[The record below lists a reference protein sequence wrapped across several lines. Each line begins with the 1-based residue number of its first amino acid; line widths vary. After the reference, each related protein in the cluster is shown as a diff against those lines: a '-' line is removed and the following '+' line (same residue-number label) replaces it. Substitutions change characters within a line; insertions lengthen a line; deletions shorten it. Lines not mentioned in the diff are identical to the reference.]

1 MDGNY
6 GRKELMSI
14 HKTSI
19 IHQSAKIHSNVE
31 IGPFCI
37 IDENVDIGKG
47 TYIYSNVHI
56 MKNSVI
62 GENNTIHQ
70 GAIIGGLPQD
80 LKFKGEDTKVIIG
93 NNNTIREYVTINR
106 GTGKNGTTIVADNN
120 LLMAYVHLAH
130 DCIIDSNIILA
141 NAVQLAGH
149 VEVGFHATIGGITG
163 VHQFCKI
170 GEHSFVGACRVV
182 LQDVPPFILA
192 TGEPLQYSGIN
203 AVGLRRR
210 GFEKKVRN
218 DIKNTFKIIYL
229 SKNNTSQAISA
240 IKRKIKENSIEE
252 SKEIISI
259 LNFIKS
265 SERGII

>member
-1 MDGNY
+1 VLDGKLTIGSRN
-6 GRKELMSI
+6 
-14 HKTSI
+14 
-19 IHQSAKIHSNVE
+19 KIY
-31 IGPFCI
+31 P
-37 IDENVDIGKG
+37 
-47 TYIYSNVHI
+47 
-56 MKNSVI
+56 
-62 GENNTIHQ
+62 
-70 GAIIGGLPQD
+70 GACLGLEPQD
-80 LKFKGEDTKVIIG
+80 LKYKGAYTEVIIG

-106 GTGKNGTTIVADNN
+106 GTGKNGATIVGDNN

-130 DCIIDSNIILA
+130 DCIIDNKIILA

-210 GFEKKVRN
+210 GFEKNVRN
-218 DIKNTFKIIYL
+218 DIKNAFKIIYL

-240 IKRKIKENSIEE
+240 INRKIKENSIEE
-252 SKEIISI
+252 SREIISI
-259 LNFIKS
+259 LNFIKN